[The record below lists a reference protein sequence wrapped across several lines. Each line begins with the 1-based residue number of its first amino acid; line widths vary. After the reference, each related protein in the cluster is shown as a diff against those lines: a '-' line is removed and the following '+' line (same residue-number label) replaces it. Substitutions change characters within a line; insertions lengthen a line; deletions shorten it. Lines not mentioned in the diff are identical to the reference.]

1 MQESLFDR
9 LGGAEHVFEIVSAM
23 YKRVQA
29 DEELSPFFARAT
41 WERLQRMQFEF
52 MAAALGGPVT
62 YSGAEIQAIHA
73 GRGIKQQH
81 FSKFV
86 GHLAD
91 EMEDRGVPRDD
102 IDAVLAQLAMYRDR
116 ITGGANVDG

>member
-1 MQESLFDR
+1 MFD
-9 LGGAEHVFEIVSAM
+9 IVGAM
-23 YKRVQA
+23 YARVQA
-29 DEELSPFFARAT
+29 DPELKPFFAHAT

-73 GRGIKQQH
+73 GRGITPQH

-91 EMEDRGVPRDD
+91 EMQDRGVSRSD

-116 ITGGANVDG
+116 ITGSANVDG